1 MLAAM
6 LLLVLA
12 TVVVKWLRVRTR
24 MKQVPDRPCMGHP
37 LPAVMAGV

>member
-1 MLAAM
+1 MLAVI

-24 MKQVPDRPCMGHP
+24 MKQVPGRPCMGQL
-37 LPAVMAGV
+37 LPAVVAEV